1 MKAVLALKTKIIIGC
16 LSVAAA
22 GTAITAGVLLNNE
35 DMYRILKVFEMS
47 GPSMVMR
54 ESAGDLDAYEG
65 MNLEGGDSLHVGEES
80 NLRLCLDND
89 KYMLLDSGTVV
100 ELEAEGSESDS
111 RTSVNLIQGT
121 ILNEITNKLS
131 ENSSYEVN
139 TPKATMAVRGTS
151 FTVTVEGND
160 VDGYITHVNV
170 INGNVSVQLY
180 NEDGKPK
187 GQPVI
192 AGEGKSVSIT
202 TDPNDTS
209 GNAPAVDGIA
219 NFVIADSDGNYVVC
233 DEDDDPV
240 YTSDY
245 STLSSEIKNTALD
258 SNDTGLL
265 ILDDVVEQ
273 KLRSMPSV
281 TETSAETAISF
292 TQQTSVQSQSPQ
304 IPQTPAVSTNAT
316 TPAFSAMTT
325 TASTVT
331 SPVVTS
337 EAVTTTAP
345 AETEE
350 TVTTTPISEE
360 TSETTVTVSVT
371 EETTVTTTETETT
384 TTSETTLS
392 YEEYMSSKESATTT
406 TATETAQTYTSP
418 TFTNNTT
425 YQTTYNTTYY
435 PQYTTSYYFPEV
447 TTVTT
452 VPTEPEFTYD
462 TITSAVTTDLT
473 QTVPTETTTVTT
485 TEPIPITTVDDT
497 VYYNVTFLDE
507 LGNTVYSEE
516 VAEGSLLTNIPAVP
530 EKPYHTG
537 KWMYNNMEY
546 TGGPVMSDMTI
557 IAAYTSIEVT
567 VSFIFED
574 GSQAAAPITIDAG
587 TSLGTLM
594 PDVPAKPYH
603 TGVWSVNGIEF
614 TADTIVTAETVVTA
628 VYTVG
633 KATVSFI
640 FEDGSQAAAPITIDA
655 GTSLGTLIPDVP
667 AKPYHTGVW
676 SVNGIEFTA
685 DTIVTADTVV
695 TAVYTV
701 GKATVSF
708 IFEDGS
714 QAAAPITIDA
724 GTSLDDLLPTVPD
737 NPDAAADE
745 ASYYTGIWKSDGT
758 EFTADTIVTADT
770 VVTAVYTRNKVTVS
784 FKFADGT
791 LAAEPIII
799 DAGTSLDALLP
810 AVPNKPD
817 VVPYDAPYYEG
828 KWLTSSGTEFTSD
841 TLVTSNI
848 TLKTDYT
855 PVKIYLPL
863 KIPHYTPQDTYSYY
877 EYLTVDY
884 GKTFAENDQGM
895 TYDELIARYNDP
907 ETIFPD
913 NLYVSSWT
921 NYDVDTVKISDKF
934 RKNVLVSI

>member
-22 GTAITAGVLLNNE
+22 GTAITAGVLLNND

-54 ESAGDLDAYEG
+54 ERAGDLDAYEG

-151 FTVTVEGND
+151 FTVSVEGND
-160 VDGYITHVNV
+160 IDGYITHVNV
-170 INGNVSVQLY
+170 INGSVSVQLY

-187 GQPVI
+187 GQPVV
-192 AGEGKSVSIT
+192 AGEGKRVSII

-219 NFVIADSDGNYVVC
+219 NFVIADSTGNYVIC

-240 YTSDY
+240 YISDY
-245 STLSSEIKNTALD
+245 TELSPAIKNTALD
-258 SNDTGLL
+258 SNDNGLL
-265 ILDDVVEQ
+265 ILDNDVEQ
-273 KLRSMPSV
+273 KLRSMPFA
-281 TETSAETAISF
+281 TESSTEAAVSF
-292 TQQTSVQSQSPQ
+292 TQQTSFQPQAPQ
-304 IPQTPAVSTNAT
+304 IPQTSAVSANAT
-316 TPAFSAMTT
+316 TPAFSSMTT
-325 TASTVT
+325 TTSAVT
-331 SPVVTS
+331 SPTVTS

-345 AETEE
+345 TETEA

-360 TSETTVTVSVT
+360 TSETTVTVSFT

-406 TATETAQTYTSP
+406 TVTETAQTYTSP

-425 YQTTYNTTYY
+425 YQTSYQTTYNTTYY
-435 PQYTTSYYFPEV
+435 PQYTTSYYFPDI

-462 TITSAVTTDLT
+462 TITSAVTTDPT
-473 QTVPTETTTVTT
+473 PTETTTVTT
-485 TEPIPITTVDDT
+485 TEPIPVTTVDDT

-516 VAEGSLLTNIPAVP
+516 VAEGSFLTNIPAVP

-537 KWMYNNMEY
+537 KWMYNGMEY

-574 GSQAAAPITIDAG
+574 GTQAAESVTIDAG
-587 TSLGTLM
+587 TSLGTLL
-594 PDVPAKPYH
+594 PEVPEK
-603 TGVWSVNGIEF
+603 T
-614 TADTIVTAETVVTA
+614 
-628 VYTVG
+628 
-633 KATVSFI
+633 
-640 FEDGSQAAAPITIDA
+640 
-655 GTSLGTLIPDVP
+655 
-667 AKPYHTGVW
+667 
-676 SVNGIEFTA
+676 
-685 DTIVTADTVV
+685 
-695 TAVYTV
+695 
-701 GKATVSF
+701 
-708 IFEDGS
+708 
-714 QAAAPITIDA
+714 
-724 GTSLDDLLPTVPD
+724 
-737 NPDAAADE
+737 
-745 ASYYTGIWKSDGT
+745 YYTGIWQADGT
-758 EFTADTIVTADT
+758 EFTADTVVSTDT
-770 VVTAVYTRNKVTVS
+770 VVTAVYTRNQVTVS
-784 FKFADGT
+784 FLYADGT
-791 LAAEPIII
+791 QAAEPVTI
-799 DAGTSLDALLP
+799 DAGTSLSDLLP
-810 AVPNKPD
+810 DVPDNPD
-817 VVPYDAPYYEG
+817 VSPADAPYYTG
-828 KWLTSSGTEFTSD
+828 KWITSSGSEFTSTD
-841 TLVTSNI
+841 TVTSNI

-863 KIPHYTPQDTYSYY
+863 FIPHYTPLDTYNYY
-877 EYLTVDY
+877 EYLTIDY
-884 GKTFAENDQGM
+884 GKTFAENDQGI
-895 TYDELIARYNDP
+895 TLNELIIKYNDP
-907 ETIFPD
+907 ELLFPD
-913 NLYVSSWT
+913 KLYVSSWDG
-921 NYDVDTVKISDKF
+921 YSVDTIMLHNTFSFTDLTIINQSYTIYTYNNNGETVYYINIYINYKEE
-934 RKNVLVSI
+934 